1 MFKKIIKTKTDRI
14 SCVILN
20 VLKWGAFMS
29 EYSISN
35 QNSFKNRF
43 GKLATAASGKVDHS
57 IASVRSS
64 AASARY
70 KIALQPLKAWVTPV
84 AAATFAAAAVT
95 VYLARNQISN
105 LVWPIT
111 PQPNPVSGPLT
122 RQDYCAQSNI
132 ALTDCENQFPL
143 TSSFNVPQA
152 DLNKA
157 KTPSLSKKLNKV
169 IAKETNEQD
178 TFEQKLKIEK
188 PAEKASEKKPSV
200 EEQVK
205 EQTTKTEEP
214 GLTPQPENT
223 PTAGQITEQQPEIL
237 KETPK
242 DELRSE
248 EQLKEQPVLEEKS
261 EEAPTDE
268 RTAADESKSEEQG
281 EWTAADQ
288 SKSEEQPEGTLDE
301 KLICDPS
308 EILVNLNSPNSSTSN
323 SQDIQ
328 QPISKKMGDA
338 VSSIG
343 NAVSSKSPP
352 PIADNS
358 EQVQQTWK
366 EYAEENAQLLVAAGG
381 VVTIA
386 TIFFTWR
393 ACCYISKKAANL
405 MPCKRR
411 APQVIANLDL
421 SAALNDIVKNEK
433 NTGVL
438 ANGLLIAVKKARNA
452 GVSDLEITATFND
465 HEAFSAL
472 SQSLTLKIGAY
483 CCPAVEELTAK
494 LFACI
499 SSPGMT
505 EELIKTELK
514 DLGEVKKALEL
525 RTDLSGDNLAR
536 IAALLFTCQLALKEN
551 LDRVEEA
558 KSADDEKVNEPVA
571 QPAGR
576 PVREELGS
584 PHLTD
589 FHDPTLT
596 VDEASRRSPPPAPF
610 KSLSSRDPL
619 LPREDALPPQENLGG
634 PNLMEGDR
642 FHPPISNLNAL
653 VPAGAARFPFNGET
667 RGELNGGEEGSGIP
681 DAPPA
686 PGIPGA
692 PPAPGIPGAPPAP
705 GISANGG
712 PRANKR
718 EEPEETEEERI
729 EKLRKQ
735 WDLNQAKRVEEYAKT
750 FAEKHT
756 EIFFKGKGADAVRA
770 YNFLKACPRLVLDI
784 LDIILHNKSAPK
796 DHSKSK
802 VYRLFQE
809 QEVWRKSVGLEE
821 GKKFEVIFKE
831 TLTAFRGQEQ
841 AWRAA
846 ANNTRGKKFVDLL
859 NEVIEE
865 SNDNGGLGT
874 ELKRAPFNP
883 LVLLPPEPKK
893 PKTAADAKKEID
905 ETRRTKGTL
914 KPANRANKFNVAASM
929 QAALTTGIKRSIEG
943 NVAQAR
949 YEEYFK
955 TGATGKGFNADKANA
970 ILKEALQTVNT
981 EMEASKIEAQERTT
995 KLINYCTDRH
1005 SIHRC
1010 EAERLV
1016 QSLSGNSEQK
1026 ED

>member
-1 MFKKIIKTKTDRI
+1 
-14 SCVILN
+14 
-20 VLKWGAFMS
+20 MS

-43 GKLATAASGKVDHS
+43 GKLATAASDKVDHS

-70 KIALQPLKAWVTPV
+70 KVALQPLKAWVTPV

-111 PQPNPVSGPLT
+111 PQPNLVSGPLT

-157 KTPSLSKKLNKV
+157 KTPSLSKKLNKA
-169 IAKETNEQD
+169 IAKETNKQE

-268 RTAADESKSEEQG
+268 KTSADESKSEEQG

-288 SKSEEQPEGTLDE
+288 SKSEEQPEGTFDE

-338 VSSIG
+338 DSSIG
-343 NAVSSKSPP
+343 NAVSSKSPS

-393 ACCYISKKAANL
+393 TCCYISKKAANL

-421 SAALNDIVKNEK
+421 SAALNDIEKNEK
-433 NTGVL
+433 NTEKL
-438 ANGLLIAVKKARNA
+438 ACSLLVAVKKARNA
-452 GVSDLEITATFND
+452 GVSDLEITATLND
-465 HEAFSAL
+465 HQAFSDLLETLAL
-472 SQSLTLKIGAY
+472 PIGGRS
-483 CCPAVEELTAK
+483 CSAVRELTAK
-494 LFACI
+494 LLACI

-536 IAALLFTCQLALKEN
+536 ITALLFTCQLALKEN

-558 KSADDEKVNEPVA
+558 KSADDKKVKDPLAE
-571 QPAGR
+571 PAGQ

-584 PHLTD
+584 PYLTGLP
-589 FHDPTLT
+589 FPNLT
-596 VDEASRRSPPPAPF
+596 SNEAGGLPPSFSACSPRGSKYVLPQVDAPS
-610 KSLSSRDPL
+610 SLQ
-619 LPREDALPPQENLGG
+619 DALSPQENLDGQ
-634 PNLMEGDR
+634 NLGKVR
-642 FHPPISNLNAL
+642 LPAPVFPISSAL

-667 RGELNGGEEGSGIP
+667 RGELNGGEEGPGIP
-681 DAPPA
+681 GAPPA
-686 PGIPGA
+686 PSA